1 MTGTTTTEELRQWQL
16 PTAAMSVLLDPA
28 VAEQVLLS
36 GLFSLSTIS
45 SLPLGSNVTSVPL
58 RLTSGP
64 LTTAPT

>member
-1 MTGTTTTEELRQWQL
+1 MTGTTTTEEPRQWQL
-16 PTAAMSVLLDPA
+16 PTAMSVLLDPA